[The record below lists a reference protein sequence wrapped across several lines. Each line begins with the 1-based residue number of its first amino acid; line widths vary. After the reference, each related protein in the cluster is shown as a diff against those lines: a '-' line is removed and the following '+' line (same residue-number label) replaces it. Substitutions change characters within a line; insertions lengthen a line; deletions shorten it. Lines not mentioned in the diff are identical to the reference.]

1 MKFKSLLLR
10 QRAASDFR
18 LRRVFRYPGGKF
30 RREPCRVEPP
40 EKTRP
45 RDGNFPAPG
54 PLSSVSLFKGIA
66 QGQLGTDVVHQG
78 HHMDGLLVRH
88 GGALQ
93 TSLPDA
99 LRRLLYL
106 VLIAC

>member
-1 MKFKSLLLR
+1 MEFKSLLLR

-18 LRRVFRYPGGKF
+18 LRRVFSLT
-30 RREPCRVEPP
+30 RRGVSKGAPPCWSTG
-40 EKTRP
+40 EKE
-45 RDGNFPAPG
+45 APG
-54 PLSSVSLFKGIA
+54 PLSSISLFKGIA
-66 QGQLGTDVVHQG
+66 QSQLGTDVVHQG